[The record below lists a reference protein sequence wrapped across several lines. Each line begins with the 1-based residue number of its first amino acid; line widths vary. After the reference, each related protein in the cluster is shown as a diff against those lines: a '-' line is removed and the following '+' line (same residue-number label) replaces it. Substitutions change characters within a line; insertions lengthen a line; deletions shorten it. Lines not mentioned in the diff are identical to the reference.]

1 MLWLGRDAS
10 GAHSI
15 CLEVVLESIS
25 EQNLGRFSLRF
36 LMVKGLNPSG
46 SAAVGSKKL
55 WVVPE
60 KIGKGVNGVMK
71 YG

>member
-1 MLWLGRDAS
+1 MLWLGRFAS

-15 CLEVVLESIS
+15 YLEVLESIS

-36 LMVKGLNPSG
+36 LMVKGLKPSG
-46 SAAVGSKKL
+46 SATFGSKKL

-60 KIGKGVNGVMK
+60 KIGKRVNGVK
-71 YG
+71 K